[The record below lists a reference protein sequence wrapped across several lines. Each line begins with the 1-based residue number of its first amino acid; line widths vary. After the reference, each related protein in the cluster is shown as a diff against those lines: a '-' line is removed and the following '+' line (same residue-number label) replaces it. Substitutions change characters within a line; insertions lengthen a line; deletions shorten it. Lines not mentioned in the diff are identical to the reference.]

1 MSHIRCVNYPG
12 YETIAEKYG
21 LSAAVCISA
30 GARLVVT
37 SGHVGMDEERNMKVD
52 LREQMV
58 LAFKTRSGAHVG
70 GVDEGVTDL
79 LASVAKEYMGIHRPA
94 WAAVG
99 VETLAAGTFE
109 MCVSA
114 ALPGAREAANRS
126 ISNI

>member
-1 MSHIRCVNYPG
+1 MVNVEASNRSYPHKVVDLEALRAYKGKMSHIRCVNYPG

-58 LAFKTRSGAHVG
+58 LAFKVRLQEICPPRYVRTDTWSRPRTWNGRSTHAIQV
-70 GVDEGVTDL
+70 
-79 LASVAKEYMGIHRPA
+79 
-94 WAAVG
+94 
-99 VETLAAGTFE
+99 
-109 MCVSA
+109 
-114 ALPGAREAANRS
+114 
-126 ISNI
+126 